1 MNTSIPVYSIVD
13 WTSQERGML
22 RADPAGYNLFALT
35 QLAANTKTKSLSYQ
49 HLKVTNRY
57 KQKS

>member
-1 MNTSIPVYSIVD
+1 
-13 WTSQERGML
+13 ML

-57 KQKS
+57 KQER